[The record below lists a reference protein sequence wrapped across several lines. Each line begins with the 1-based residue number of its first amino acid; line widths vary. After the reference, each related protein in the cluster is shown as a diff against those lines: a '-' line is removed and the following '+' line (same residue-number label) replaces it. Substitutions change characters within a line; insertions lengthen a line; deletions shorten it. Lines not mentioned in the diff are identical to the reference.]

1 MANPRKGPSPSKS
14 KSPGSASLPADPA
27 VTRELVLV
35 IENNWPD
42 LHTRQQVPIWRNL
55 LLKKKRGAYD
65 SEKAVKL
72 FMYLV
77 DEGARR
83 YGAEFEGRRGIP
95 KYMNK
100 ATRLAAAKELRNSF
114 EAEVKA
120 GSITLE
126 SLK

>member
-1 MANPRKGPSPSKS
+1 MVNPRKAPAPSKS
-14 KSPGSASLPADPA
+14 KSIKRATAPADPA

-55 LLKKKRGAYD
+55 LLKKKRGTYD
-65 SEKAVKL
+65 KEKAITL

-83 YGAEFEGRRGIP
+83 YGADFEGRRGIP
-95 KYMNK
+95 TYMNK
-100 ATRLAAAKELRNSF
+100 ATRLAAAKELRDSF
-114 EAEVKA
+114 EADVKA

>member
-1 MANPRKGPSPSKS
+1 MTNPRKGSAPSKS
-14 KSPGSASLPADPA
+14 KALTRATAPADPA

-55 LLKKKRGAYD
+55 LLKKKRGTYD
-65 SEKAVKL
+65 REKAIKL

-83 YGAEFEGRRGIP
+83 YGADFEGRRGIP
-95 KYMNK
+95 TYMNK
-100 ATRLAAAKELRNSF
+100 ATRLAAAKELRNRF

-120 GSITLE
+120 GGITLE

>member
-1 MANPRKGPSPSKS
+1 MTNPRKGSAPSKS
-14 KSPGSASLPADPA
+14 KALTRATAPADPA

-42 LHTRQQVPIWRNL
+42 LHTRQQVPIWCNL
-55 LLKKKRGAYD
+55 LLKKKRGTYD
-65 SEKAVKL
+65 REKAIKL

-83 YGAEFEGRRGIP
+83 YGADFEGRRGIP
-95 KYMNK
+95 TYMNK
-100 ATRLAAAKELRNSF
+100 ATRLAADKELRNSF

-120 GSITLE
+120 GGITLE